1 MMQLPPEFRKFLS
14 SLNRHAV
21 DYLVIG
27 GYAVIFH
34 GYVRTTADIDIWVA
48 VNPENATRV
57 EAAIRDAGFN
67 PPWLQAELFL
77 RRGGVFRIGVE
88 PLRLEIVTQIDGVE
102 FEPCHATRVEA
113 EIDGLRV
120 PFLNLNDLKTNKA
133 AAGRPK
139 DLADLDY
146 FSKP

>member
-48 VNPENATRV
+48 VNPENA
-57 EAAIRDAGFN
+57 A
-67 PPWLQAELFL
+67 
-77 RRGGVFRIGVE
+77 
-88 PLRLEIVTQIDGVE
+88 
-102 FEPCHATRVEA
+102 RVEA
-113 EIDGLRV
+113 EVDGLLI
-120 PFLNLNDLKTNKA
+120 PFLNLDDLKANKA

>member
-1 MMQLPPEFRKFLS
+1 MQLPPAFRKFLS

-34 GYVRTTADIDIWVA
+34 VYVRTTADIDIWID
-48 VNPENATRV
+48 VNPDNAKRV

-67 PPWLQAELFL
+67 PAWLKAELFL

-88 PLRLEIVTQIDGVE
+88 PLRLEIVTRIDGVE
-102 FEPCHATRVEA
+102 FTPCHAARLETEL
-113 EIDGLRV
+113 DGLRV
-120 PFLNLNDLKTNKA
+120 PFLGLNDLKINKTA
-133 AAGRPK
+133 SGRPK

-146 FSKP
+146 FSNR

>member
-1 MMQLPPEFRKFLS
+1 MQLPPEFSRFLS

-48 VNPENATRV
+48 VNPGNAGRV

-67 PPWLQAELFL
+67 PPWLKAEIFL

-102 FEPCHATRVEA
+102 FEKCHAGRVETQL
-113 EIDGLRV
+113 DGLRV
-120 PFLNLNDLKTNKA
+120 PFLNLDDLKANKSA
-133 AAGRPK
+133 AARPK
-139 DLADLDY
+139 DLADLDF
-146 FSKP
+146 FSKK

>member
-1 MMQLPPEFRKFLS
+1 MQLPPEFRKFLS

-21 DYLVIG
+21 DYLIVG

-48 VNPENATRV
+48 INPDNAQRV
-57 EAAIRDAGFN
+57 EAAIRGAGFN
-67 PPWLQAELFL
+67 PPWLKAELFL
-77 RRGGVFRIGVE
+77 RPGSVFRIGME
-88 PLRLEIVTQIDGVE
+88 PLRLEIITQIDGVE
-102 FEPCHATRVEA
+102 FEQCRAGRIETEL
-113 EIDGLRV
+113 DGLKV
-120 PFLNLNDLKTNKA
+120 SFLNLNDLKTNKR

-146 FSKP
+146 FSKQ

>member
-1 MMQLPPEFRKFLS
+1 MQLPPEFSRFLS

-34 GYVRTTADIDIWVA
+34 GYVRTTGDIDVWVA
-48 VNPENATRV
+48 VNPDNAKRV

-67 PPWLQAELFL
+67 PPWLTSELFL
-77 RRGGVFRIGVE
+77 RPGGVFRIGVD
-88 PLRLEIVTQIDGVE
+88 PLRLEIITRIDGVE
-102 FEPCHATRVEA
+102 FEKCHAGRVEG
-113 EIDGLRV
+113 ELDGLKV
-120 PFLNLNDLKTNKA
+120 PFLSLDDLKTNKS

-139 DLADLDY
+139 DLADLDF
-146 FSKP
+146 FSKK

>member
-1 MMQLPPEFRKFLS
+1 MQLPPEFRKFLS

-21 DYLVIG
+21 DYLIIG

-48 VNPENATRV
+48 VNPDNASRV

-67 PPWLQAELFL
+67 PPWLNAQLFL

-102 FEPCHATRVEA
+102 FGQCQARRVEA
-113 EIDGLRV
+113 ELDGLKL
-120 PFLNLNDLKTNKA
+120 PFLGLDDLKTNKA

-146 FSKP
+146 FSKQ